1 MFRKFLALV
10 LAVAG
15 VAGALPFVAQAAP
28 ISGTFDV
35 DLFIAPFSCSNI
47 PFPPNFCS
55 KVDDTI
61 MQFEADLHLAL
72 TISGLEIGGTTVFSF
87 KGVEFQSFTLS
98 TTIGALT
105 VRDTFV
111 FAPSIVEIEIVKD
124 PFDYSDTYCVNSSS
138 HPEFTTFFFA
148 CPTPDGLLTILLD
161 AGYQLIRSRP
171 VNFGFTEFHEAYAI
185 IYKAQL
191 FDILFPAMLNDP
203 LVFRKKVVDLSL
215 NIAGLT
221 LSTRAMFANVG
232 TATTPSYNTGVI
244 AAIEG
249 QTVSG
254 VTVRAATYI
263 GARQG
268 EECFAEC
275 KPDEILHGGKVLNSF
290 TVQEEKLFIRNLTIA
305 GVIFDIKA
313 EFRFYKNGAA
323 AGQEGCPNPG
333 ICVVEILSRGK
344 LTPLNLSIANELI
357 LGPDLNPVFDE
368 LTTNVKFGDVA
379 VTLQWVFFPGAA
391 GCGSGLPC
399 PWEAQ
404 LAEIFTTFDPPGITV
419 SDELQLCYERLFSIG
434 GSQSTTGNCTAQNG
448 VFRHEVYISTKVANF
463 TLDVEVNFT
472 GLLSKFTELDADLNW
487 VAGNVD
493 FEAHFVIFTDGLAV
507 MSFGTSVKF

>member
-10 LAVAG
+10 LAVVG
-15 VAGALPFVAQAAP
+15 VAGALPFVTQAAP

-35 DLFIAPFSCSNI
+35 DLFIAPAICSNV
-47 PFPPNFCS
+47 PFPPTGCA
-55 KVDDTI
+55 KVGDTI
-61 MQFEADLHLAL
+61 MQFEADLHFAL

-98 TTIGALT
+98 ATIGALT

-111 FAPSIVEIEIVKD
+111 FAPSIVEIGITKD
-124 PFDYSDTYCVNSSS
+124 PFDFSDTYCVNSTS
-138 HPEFTTFFFA
+138 HPEFASFFFS

-161 AGYQLIRSRP
+161 AGYQLIRART

-191 FDILFPAMLNDP
+191 FDILFPNMLNDP

-221 LSTRAMFANVG
+221 ISTRAMFANVG
-232 TATTPSYNTGVI
+232 TATTPSYMAGVI
-244 AAIEG
+244 AAVEG

-275 KPDEILHGGKVLNSF
+275 KPDEILHGGKVISSF
-290 TVQEEKLFIRNLTIA
+290 TIQEEKLFIRNLTIA

-313 EFRFYKNGAA
+313 EFLFFTAPGSA
-323 AGQEGCPNPG
+323 CPNPG
-333 ICVVEILSRGK
+333 ICVVEINSRGK
-344 LTPLNLSIANELI
+344 ITPLNLSIANELI

-379 VTLQWVFFPGAA
+379 VTLQWVFFPSTA
-391 GCGSGLPC
+391 GCGFGLPC

-404 LAEIFTTFDPPGITV
+404 LAEILTTFDPPGVTV
-419 SDELQLCYERLFSIG
+419 SDELVLCYERLFTSG
-434 GSQSTTGNCTAQNG
+434 GTQSSAGNCIAQNG
-448 VFRHEVYISTKVANF
+448 VFRHEVYVSTKVANF
-463 TLDVEVNFT
+463 TLDLEANFS

-487 VAGNVD
+487 IAGNVD